1 MSVLK
6 YSYHF
11 SIVVDICWMSN
22 ALLLMLSSFFTVQK
36 ASDTCSLQ
44 IKLNSH
50 FHILRLSKGNLIFCC
65 AVPTDHNFWK
75 TKIIIILISSKNI
88 SFFLLFLFLV
98 IWFFFFSITIKYI
111 KNKDLVH
118 LKSSCLHL
126 IHSNLTKLR
135 NWIISNIKSLY
146 KNVSCFRPYHLF

>member
-88 SFFLLFLFLV
+88 SFFFTIFISCNLIFFLFDYNK
-98 IWFFFFSITIKYI
+98 INKKQRFSALEVKLPSPYSFKLNKIT
-111 KNKDLVH
+111 
-118 LKSSCLHL
+118 
-126 IHSNLTKLR
+126 
-135 NWIISNIKSLY
+135 
-146 KNVSCFRPYHLF
+146 